1 MAPDTVLANLLET
14 ATALLESQPSRPTPG
29 VQIGNERF
37 RLLVDRH
44 RNEGWVLVLLQSMDG
59 TASLSDAE
67 LKHRFGLTEREIE
80 VAKLLAERQSNK
92 EIARLLGVTIY
103 TAGRH
108 TERILGKLKVAS
120 RRDVR
125 AVIKSA

>member
-29 VQIGNERF
+29 VQIGSERF

-44 RNEGWVLVLLQSMDG
+44 RNEGWVLVLLQSDSDSGSM
-59 TASLSDAE
+59 SDAE
-67 LKHRFGLTEREIE
+67 LKYRYGLTEREIE
-80 VAKLLAERQSNK
+80 VARLLAERQSNK

-108 TERILGKLKVAS
+108 TERILGKLKVTS
-120 RRDVR
+120 RREVRDVIR
-125 AVIKSA
+125 AA